1 MWELRQTRS
10 YKKLVCIIFFI
21 LIKMDNH
28 SSGRSYRRK
37 KERLQK
43 RLVSCIKIVLKKIK
57 KKHQNGCEQCK
68 NLLEHKKKKVGWVC
82 KKVLWNLKKFHARA
96 FQTTYKIFLMSTRP
110 QVCLG
115 SKKPSR
121 CKVCLFCKKIFS
133 NSMIFLILSR
143 SQICPSYKKSS
154 PYKVLPSYIFFF
166 RMYS

>member
-68 NLLEHKKKKVGWVC
+68 NLLGHKKQRLV
-82 KKVLWNLKKFHARA
+82 A

-121 CKVCLFCKKIFS
+121 CKVCPFCKKIFS

-166 RMYS
+166 RMYP